1 LLFPHLTVPAITD
14 QQFFVTSVNFS
25 KSLFKA
31 LNTLKN
37 LTGLC
42 GVPACDING
51 LLDMAAGFK
60 KKLAEPLPT
69 FDATLHNRRIAL
81 VFFENSTRTRFS
93 FEIAARYLGA
103 GTLSFTTS
111 GSSVSKGETLSD
123 TIRNLEAMQVDA
135 FVLRHS
141 SSGAADFI
149 AGITGKSVINAGDG
163 SHEHP
168 TQALLDIF
176 TLREHFGK
184 TAGLNIVILG
194 DVLHSR
200 VARSNIFGLQTLGA
214 NVALCSPTTL
224 LPHDAAHLGVR
235 LFTDLDQAIEWADAA
250 IVLRLQLERASG
262 GYLPSLEEYSAH
274 YGLNDERLDK
284 MRKHLLVLH
293 PGPINREI
301 EISNN
306 VADRIQPPGYSKSML
321 LEQVTN
327 GVAIRMAV
335 LNTLLAV

>member
-1 LLFPHLTVPAITD
+1 MPD
-14 QQFFVTSVNFS
+14 
-25 KSLFKA
+25 
-31 LNTLKN
+31 LKH

-42 GVPACDING
+42 NVPANNITG

-60 KKLAEPLPT
+60 KELITATPSFEPSL
-69 FDATLHNRRIAL
+69 DNKRIAL

-103 GTLSFTTS
+103 STLNFSAAS
-111 GSSVSKGETLSD
+111 SSVSKGETLSD
-123 TIRNLEAMQVDA
+123 TIKNLEAMQVDA
-135 FVLRHS
+135 FVLRHP
-141 SSGAADFI
+141 SSGAADL
-149 AGITGKSVINAGDG
+149 ITSITSKNVINAGDG

-168 TQALLDIF
+168 TQALLDMF
-176 TLREHFGK
+176 TLREYFGK
-184 TAGLNIVILG
+184 IEGLKVIIIG

-200 VARSNIFGLQTLGA
+200 VARSNIYGLLTAGAEVGLCCPVTLM
-214 NVALCSPTTL
+214 P
-224 LPHDAAHLGVR
+224 PDADQLGVT
-235 LFTDLDQAIEWADAA
+235 LFTDLDHAIAWADTA
-250 IVLRLQLERASG
+250 IVLRLQLERATG
-262 GYLPSLEEYSAH
+262 GYLPSLEEYSVH
-274 YGLNDERLDK
+274 YGLTDERLE
-284 MRKHLLVLH
+284 RVQKHLLVLH

-335 LNTLLAV
+335 LKTLLAR